1 MYIEHVGTLSLLRK
15 GRRERGTT
23 LLELIAFI
31 AIVGFS
37 TTFGLM
43 AGGFIALRPDHIFL
57 ISQLR
62 SALRE
67 NRWVVVAHPVNRE
80 QAARAKSLLLQSQ
93 AEVHSTL

>member
-1 MYIEHVGTLSLLRK
+1 MWSAAWPVLCSVSGCTCGWRASSPLL
-15 GRRERGTT
+15 
-23 LLELIAFI
+23 AFI

-80 QAARAKSLLLQSQ
+80 QAARAKGLLLQSQ